1 MRTSPLPVERSFLTG
16 SAIHSFVLQL
26 CATWQAPSATAASW
40 SLCSGSPMFPLTPAT
55 PGGGWR
61 HHPASSFEQMSRS
74 HICDEAPESREGRC
88 VEPSVPRAEVTQA
101 VPSLSTAGSFLQPD
115 TLSCMSASPSPTSLP
130 LRHSHLCL
138 PFTHISASLLP
149 ASCRSS
155 LGILHELC
163 DGHCVTSTAPPP
175 TSPEP
180 ISTCAQLP
188 DGCP

>member
-1 MRTSPLPVERSFLTG
+1 MASPKCYSSILE
-16 SAIHSFVLQL
+16 
-26 CATWQAPSATAASW
+26 
-40 SLCSGSPMFPLTPAT
+40 PLFWIPYVPPTPAT

-163 DGHCVTSTAPPP
+163 DGHCVTSTAPPRPPQSPSAPVPSSQMAAPDP
-175 TSPEP
+175 TQWQPGPEEG
-180 ISTCAQLP
+180 ILLP
-188 DGCP
+188 CLRFLH